1 MYFGLNVRVGAD
13 KIQWTPWH
21 GTETRTFVLSVGNLL
36 CALVHGFGI
45 VFRFSLWHSGVTGL
59 LADIRWFR
67 TSLNAQFLFGR
78 FVRFAIKIKDVPAST
93 GPMYALLSRYPCIH
107 TLLLNMWFWRKFR
120 CRKFHCDRI
129 QSMYIVHC
137 ACAMCILLHLSLFY
151 SFYCITNRNTNFV
164 CIAAFACI
172 GVPLLLSFHFDDCVL
187 IPILFH
193 FPIIFQFSSPA
204 CNCESAMLPLPFF
217 IATHTH
223 FADN

>member
-67 TSLNAQFLFGR
+67 TSLNAQFLFGH

-93 GPMYALLSRYPCIH
+93 GPMYALLSRFAFIRYYWICNFGENFVLENSTVIEFNPC
-107 TLLLNMWFWRKFR
+107 TL
-120 CRKFHCDRI
+120 C
-129 QSMYIVHC
+129 
-137 ACAMCILLHLSLFY
+137 MCILLHLSLFY

-187 IPILFH
+187 IPISFH